1 MGSWPP
7 CTYCRAAIGVGDP
20 PPPPPLNSTMHG
32 SIEATEPRS
41 LPDEQQ
47 RRREVHKMLADQIA
61 CDSHETALPPLAA
74 LAADAAER
82 REPIESVIEELEF
95 QREAIRELS
104 RRISELTQAVL
115 GTRHG

>member
-1 MGSWPP
+1 M
-7 CTYCRAAIGVGDP
+7 A
-20 PPPPPLNSTMHG
+20 STLYG
-32 SIEATEPRS
+32 SIPVDEMRRYVDITEPR
-41 LPDEQQ
+41 
-47 RRREVHKMLADQIA
+47 
-61 CDSHETALPPLAA
+61 TLPPLAA